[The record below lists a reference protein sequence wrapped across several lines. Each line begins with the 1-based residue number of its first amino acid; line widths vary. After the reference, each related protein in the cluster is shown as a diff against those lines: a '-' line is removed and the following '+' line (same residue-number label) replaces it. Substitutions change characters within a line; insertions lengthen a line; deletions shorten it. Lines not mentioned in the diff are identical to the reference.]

1 MIRNAIILAAGYG
14 TRFLPVTRVVPKE
27 LLPILARPALDLVL
41 EELAEAG
48 VERVCV
54 ITSRR
59 KRAVEDWFDRDP
71 ELEAVFSAE
80 GATDKLERIRPPR
93 LEVTFVRQ
101 QRMMG
106 TGHALLLARAF
117 AGDEP
122 ALVAFPDD
130 LFHGPNPSLA
140 LVEAWRASRTS
151 AADPGASVLAV
162 QDLRGEDVSRYG
174 VLDVEAGGAPWRVRG
189 VVEKPPRGTEP
200 STLVSVGRFLYT
212 PALFDALERHAA
224 AHTAGEYY
232 PMPAMMDLAARGQL
246 LAAPVAAARYDTG
259 TPLGYLQAVVDAALR
274 DPHLRGP
281 FQRWLDTRADEPATA
296 PPRTLR

>member
-1 MIRNAIILAAGYG
+1 MIRNAIVLAAGYG

-41 EELAEAG
+41 AELAEAG
-48 VERVCV
+48 VQRVCV

-71 ELEAVFSAE
+71 ELEAVFAAE
-80 GATDKLERIRPPR
+80 GAADKLARIQPPK
-93 LEVTFVRQ
+93 LDVTFIRQ

-106 TGHALLLARAF
+106 TGHALLLAREF
-117 AGDEP
+117 VGDEP

-140 LVEAWRASRTS
+140 LVDAWRASRAS
-151 AADPGASVLAV
+151 GEGASVLAV

-174 VLDVEAGGAPWRVRG
+174 VLDVAPGRAPWTVRG

-200 STLVSVGRFLYT
+200 STLISVGRFLYT
-212 PALFDALERHAA
+212 PALFDALARHAA
-224 AHTAGEYY
+224 AHTTGEYY
-232 PMPAMMDLAARGQL
+232 PMPAMMDLAAQGQL
-246 LAAPVAAARYDTG
+246 LAAPVTATRYDTG

-274 DPHLRGP
+274 DPDLQGP
-281 FQRWLDTRADEPATA
+281 FRRWLDARAP
-296 PPRTLR
+296 

>member
-41 EELAEAG
+41 AELAEAG
-48 VERVCV
+48 VQRVCV

-71 ELEAVFSAE
+71 ELEAVFGAE
-80 GATDKLERIRPPR
+80 GAHDKLARIQPPR
-93 LEVTFVRQ
+93 LDVTFIRQ

-106 TGHALLLARAF
+106 TGHALLLARDF
-117 AGDEP
+117 VGDEP

-130 LFHGPNPSLA
+130 LFHGPNPSQA
-140 LVEAWRASRTS
+140 LVDAWRASR
-151 AADPGASVLAV
+151 AEGDGASVLAV
-162 QDLRGEDVSRYG
+162 QDLRGQDVSRYG
-174 VLDVEAGGAPWRVRG
+174 VLDVEPGDAPWAVRG

-200 STLVSVGRFLYT
+200 STLISVGRFLYT
-212 PALFDALERHAA
+212 PALFEALARHAA
-224 AHTAGEYY
+224 DHTSGEYY

-246 LAAPVAAARYDTG
+246 LAAPVQATRYDTG

-274 DPHLRGP
+274 DPDLADP
-281 FQRWLDTRADEPATA
+281 FRRWLAARAP
-296 PPRTLR
+296 